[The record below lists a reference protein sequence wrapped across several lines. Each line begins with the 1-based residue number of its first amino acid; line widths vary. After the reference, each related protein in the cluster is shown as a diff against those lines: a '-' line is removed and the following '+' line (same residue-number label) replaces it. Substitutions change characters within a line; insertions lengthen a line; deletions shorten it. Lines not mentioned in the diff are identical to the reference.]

1 LDEGDFVGGTT
12 TTGVDVVG
20 NVGLADSVVFEG
32 AGEGDDD
39 IRGNPVGYVHT
50 PERLLGIGY
59 SNLRILRK
67 YFRHNNL
74 VRPELFG
81 QFLISLPYNI

>member
-50 PERLLGIGY
+50 
-59 SNLRILRK
+59 
-67 YFRHNNL
+67 
-74 VRPELFG
+74 
-81 QFLISLPYNI
+81 